1 MKTTDLKLNSLQKI
15 GGVDTSVVG
24 RPELVNA
31 GGAAAIFFN
40 GIDSALF
47 IQTNPLKDLK
57 AFTAELVFKPL
68 SGGPFEQRCVHIG
81 EISGPRM
88 LFEIRLWEDGWALD
102 SYVRSLNGSCV
113 LFDAEKRFAP
123 DEWYHAAMV
132 IDDGRMRHY
141 VNGLLLQEKEF
152 NFDGIEGDKTSI
164 GARQNLVS
172 FFKGNI
178 KRFKI
183 TDRGLEPSEFIQI

>member
-1 MKTTDLKLNSLQKI
+1 MKIIDLKMNSLQKI
-15 GGVDTSVVG
+15 GGVDTSIEG

-31 GGAAAIFFN
+31 DGADAISFN
-40 GIDSALF
+40 GIDTAIS
-47 IQTNPLKDLK
+47 IQINPLKDLK
-57 AFTAELVFKPL
+57 AFTAELLFKPA
-68 SGGPFEQRCVHIG
+68 SGGPFEQRCIHIG

-102 SYVRSLNGSCV
+102 SYVRSSNASCV

-123 DEWYHAAMV
+123 DIWYHVAMV
-132 IDDGRMRHY
+132 IDEGKMRHY

-152 NFDGIEGDKTSI
+152 SFDGIEGDTTSI

-172 FFKGNI
+172 FFKGSI
-178 KRFKI
+178 KHFKV
-183 TDRGLEPSEFIQI
+183 TDKGLEPSAFTQS